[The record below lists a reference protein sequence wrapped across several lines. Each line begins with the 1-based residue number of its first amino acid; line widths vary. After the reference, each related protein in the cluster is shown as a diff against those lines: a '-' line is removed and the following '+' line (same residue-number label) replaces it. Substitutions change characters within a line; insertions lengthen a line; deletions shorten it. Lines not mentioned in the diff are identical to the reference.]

1 MSRESRIG
9 VFVLVAL
16 AVMGYFVYR
25 TSEIRA
31 WLSGE
36 SKRSREVAIVLDD
49 ASGIR
54 PGTSVEIA
62 GVKIGEVD
70 RIELDGDSALAM
82 IRIPDDM
89 QFREGAAAS
98 LRSKGVLGDRYLALN
113 LGKGEPIAT
122 QDRLKGSSPP
132 DLGQITASV
141 NDLAKN
147 MVEIT
152 NSLKASTLNEQG
164 GNRFAD
170 IAANMERMTALLVE
184 MLKEN
189 RANMRTSSSEIASLT
204 TSLNQD
210 VPVLVE
216 QLTAFSKALR
226 AMADANRSNL
236 DEITTRM
243 AALSR
248 NFEETSVSFNAIAAK
263 VNQGQGTIGK
273 LINEPD
279 TANKVNEVLDNV
291 NASLVEVKSL
301 LGKVNTIDLDLSA
314 RSEYLSEWETTKTY
328 VGLRIQPNPDKY
340 YMIEGVSLG
349 DELLIP
355 ETKEVTE
362 TTYDPEGNV
371 ISTTVRTTVE
381 EPKDFV
387 FNGQLAYRVGP
398 VFLRGGVLESEGGG
412 GIDWYNKDGRM
423 KLSLEAFDFSRKDLN
438 PHGRFDF
445 RYRVGDHINLN
456 LGWDDLL
463 ETGRDSAVLGAGI
476 RWKDDDL
483 KLLFTQLGKFA
494 K

>member
-9 VFVLVAL
+9 VFVLIAL

-31 WLSGE
+31 WFSGE
-36 SKRSREVAIVLDD
+36 SKHPREVAVVLDD

-70 RIELDGDSALAM
+70 RIELEGESALAM
-82 IRIPDDM
+82 IRIPEDM
-89 QFREGAAAS
+89 VFREGALATM
-98 LRSKGVLGDRYLALN
+98 RSKGVLGDRYLALN
-113 LGKGEPIAT
+113 LGKGETLPEQTRI
-122 QDRLKGSSPP
+122 KGSAPP
-132 DLGQITASV
+132 DLGQITSSV
-141 NDLAKN
+141 NELARN
-147 MVEIT
+147 MVDIT
-152 NSLKASTLNEQG
+152 NSLKASALNDSG
-164 GNRFAD
+164 GNRFAE
-170 IAANMERMTALLVE
+170 IAANMERVTAVLAE

-189 RANMRTSSSEIASLT
+189 RADMRRSSNEIASLT
-204 TSLNQD
+204 SSLNRD
-210 VPVLVE
+210 VPVLVS
-216 QLTAFSKALR
+216 QLTEFSKSLR
-226 AMADANRSNL
+226 EMAEANRGNL
-236 DEITTRM
+236 NEISTRM

-248 NFEETSVSFNAIAAK
+248 NFEQTSVSFNAIAAK
-263 VNQGQGTIGK
+263 VNEGQGTIGK

-291 NASLVEVKSL
+291 NASLVEVKNL
-301 LGKVNTIDLDLSA
+301 IGKVNAVDIDLSA

-328 VGLRIQPNPDKY
+328 VGLKLQPNPDKY
-340 YMIEGVSLG
+340 YLIEGVSLG

-362 TTYDPEGNV
+362 TVYDADGNLV
-371 ISTTVRTTVE
+371 STTVRSTVE

-387 FNGQLAYRVGP
+387 FNGQLAYKVGP
-398 VFLRGGVLESEGGG
+398 IFVRGGVLESEGGG
-412 GIDWYNKDGRM
+412 GIDWYDKNGKV
-423 KLSLEAFDFSRKDLN
+423 KVSFEAFDFSRKDLN

-463 ETGRDSAVLGAGI
+463 ESTRDSAAIGAGI

-483 KLLFTQLGKFA
+483 KLLFSQLGKFR
-494 K
+494 